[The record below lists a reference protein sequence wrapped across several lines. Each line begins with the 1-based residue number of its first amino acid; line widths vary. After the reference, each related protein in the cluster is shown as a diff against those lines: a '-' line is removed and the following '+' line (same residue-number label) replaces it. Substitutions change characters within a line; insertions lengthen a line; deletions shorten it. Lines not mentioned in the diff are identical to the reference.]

1 MDIDVD
7 LVARSCLGY
16 RARMATL
23 NLSRIY
29 NAALRGIDLPITQ
42 FWLLVAIARNVA
54 RTQEAYAAVL
64 GLERTTFL
72 RNLKLLIARGWVE
85 KPVADETHLYRLTPA
100 GEAMVARA
108 LPVWAAAQERIVAG
122 IGKDHLPETYDSLRR
137 LARLAPA

>member
-1 MDIDVD
+1 MNIDVD

-29 NAALRGIDLPITQ
+29 NAALRSIDLPITQ

-54 RTQEAYAAVL
+54 RTQDAYAAVI
-64 GLERTTFL
+64 GIERTTFL
-72 RNLKLLIARGWVE
+72 RNLRLLISRGWVE
-85 KPVADETHLYRLTPA
+85 KPEDDETRLYRLTA
-100 GEAMVARA
+100 EGEAVVARA
-108 LPVWAAAQERIVAG
+108 LPVWAAAQEKIVAS
-122 IGKDHLPETYDSLRR
+122 IGGDHLTETYDSLRR